1 MTSNS
6 ETTLITPRLKNLYT
20 EQIKPAMMEEFQYS
34 SSMAVPKIVKIS
46 LNIGLGEA
54 LTNGRALE
62 SAINDLSVIT
72 GQKPVT
78 TRAKKSI
85 ANFKLREG
93 NPIGCAV
100 TLRGDR
106 MYYFLDRLI
115 STALPRIR
123 DFRGLPRKGFDG
135 RGNYSLGLREQI
147 MFPEINY
154 DSIDRFRGLQLTI
167 NTSANTDEEA
177 IHLISLFGMPFV
189 RQTGG

>member
-177 IHLISLFGMPFV
+177 IHLITLFGMPFV